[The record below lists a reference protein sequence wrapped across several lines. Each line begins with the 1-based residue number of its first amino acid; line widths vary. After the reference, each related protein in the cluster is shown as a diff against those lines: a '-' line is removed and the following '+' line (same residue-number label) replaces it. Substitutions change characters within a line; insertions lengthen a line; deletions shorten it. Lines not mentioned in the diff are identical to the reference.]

1 MKKYL
6 LPVTVTFLIVLFLF
20 GGYQIYKERTSEIT
34 TVNILE
40 SERSILHIPMYI
52 ALKENFFKNYN
63 IRVKFKT
70 STPNESYPTVEN
82 NRADII
88 IGETVQCLFT
98 KPCDIRSNWLC
109 FLEVTSSSGYFLLA
123 HERMPE
129 FKWEDVKGKT
139 VIAGPP
145 ENSGE
150 LILEGI
156 TRDKGL
162 RPQQDFNILW
172 NIPENLKFGSFVA
185 EAASYILLKEP
196 QATIEEGRKRG
207 TIVSSLGKEAGKI
220 PEIIFIAQK
229 DFARENGAT
238 MQGLADSIYKSQ
250 IWMEHHNGREI
261 AHKVK
266 DYFPKV
272 DMKVLEKA
280 VNRHLKQETWATT
293 PEIQQ
298 NSYEKL
304 QEITRLGGEL
314 YCAIDFTDEVDTQ
327 YAKRSVATVQY
338 IPEDK
343 REKKY
348 PQDFLRILS
357 RQ

>member
-6 LPVTVTFLIVLFLF
+6 LPVSLIFLTLLFLF
-20 GGYQIYKERTSEIT
+20 GGYRIYQDRTKEIT
-34 TVNILE
+34 TLNIAEFECSL
-40 SERSILHIPMYI
+40 LHIPMYI
-52 ALKENFFKNYN
+52 ALKENFFGDYN
-63 IRVKFKT
+63 IRVKYKT
-70 STPNESYPTVEN
+70 TSPDDFYLAKGAGQ
-82 NRADII
+82 ADVV

-98 KPCDIRSNWLC
+98 KPSDIRNNWLC
-109 FLEVTSSSGYFLLA
+109 FTGITNSSGYFLLA
-123 HERMPE
+123 HDSMPG
-129 FKWEDVKGKT
+129 FKWEDIKGKT

-156 TRDKGL
+156 VREKGL
-162 RPQQDFNILW
+162 RPLHDFNILW
-172 NIPENLKFGSFVA
+172 NIPENLKIGAFKAGT
-185 EAASYILLKEP
+185 ASYILVKEP
-196 QATIEEGRKRG
+196 LATIVKNEKQG
-207 TIVSSLGKEAGKI
+207 TIVSALGVEAGEI
-220 PEIIFIAQK
+220 PEVVLVARK
-229 DFARENGAT
+229 NFAKENRT
-238 MQGLADSIYKSQ
+238 VIQGVTNSIYKAQ
-250 IWMEHHNGREI
+250 IWMGYHNSREI

-272 DMKVLEKA
+272 NKKVLEEA
-280 VNRHLKQETWATT
+280 IERHLEQATWALT
-293 PEIQQ
+293 PLVQE

-314 YCAIDFTDEVDTQ
+314 YGTVPFEDEVDTQ
-327 YAKRSVATVQY
+327 YAKQSTSTVEY

-357 RQ
+357 K